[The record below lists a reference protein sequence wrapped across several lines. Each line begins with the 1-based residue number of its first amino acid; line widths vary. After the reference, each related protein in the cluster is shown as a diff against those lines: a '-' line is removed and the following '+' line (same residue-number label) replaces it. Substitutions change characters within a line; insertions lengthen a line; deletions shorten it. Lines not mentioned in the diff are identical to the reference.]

1 MRGDE
6 RRGEE
11 EEAEEGEAVMPSL
24 CYRGRFYVTFCV
36 LDCPTA
42 RKEQEKEGR
51 KGDDASER
59 KRSSERVLI

>member
-11 EEAEEGEAVMPSL
+11 EEAEEGEAVMPSV

-36 LDCPTA
+36 LRPTA